1 MGFDQ
6 DLNKAWDQAK
16 AQTVKFLS
24 EQRKHLGRRR
34 PRS

>member
-6 DLNKAWDQAK
+6 DLNKAWTQAK

-24 EQRKHLGRRR
+24 EQRNVSADKRRN
-34 PRS
+34 